1 MVSLGLGHL
10 DCPKNLAV
18 AHGMKTSLISFKNE
32 HYWNEKMLEMGLHLF
47 PVSSIS

>member
-18 AHGMKTSLISFKNE
+18 AHGMKASIISFE
-32 HYWNEKMLEMGLHLF
+32 RELYGSDQI
-47 PVSSIS
+47 VA